1 MKLNAYKRE
10 WMIKNLKSNIT
21 IKNININI
29 NRVIKTTIKISLNN
43 REIKS
48 EIKINV

>member
-1 MKLNAYKRE
+1 
-10 WMIKNLKSNIT
+10 MIKNLKSNIT